1 MENSTLSIVILA
13 LVVYRWFPVTENN
26 LLILV
31 DSRTDDVTKLRSINS
46 LISAFKIET
55 NINTHWKEHLREND
69 KKVSCFYNNTNSNG
83 LTIRF
88 FINLFECLFIPFLFQ
103 WNLIL
108 VVRNVFTNDHGKLL
122 RYLDYIRGFQFVN
135 DISIFP
141 YTSQEALKN
150 VKNAKLYLHGKI
162 ISPFSSTQNYTWS
175 LPEEDDLNEME
186 EYDTLCSS
194 SSKLLLQNTPIFV
207 VNLVKI
213 SDNEAYDIYDSAI
226 SNTFSMIG
234 TRILSL
240 GVPETDYWDKL
251 NIIQYQTTA
260 TFCEILSSKELQDKY
275 PKNVR
280 GIEDGR
286 TYVTTQV
293 I

>member
-1 MENSTLSIVILA
+1 MK
-13 LVVYRWFPVTENN
+13 N
-26 LLILV
+26 L
-31 DSRTDDVTKLRSINS
+31 
-46 LISAFKIET
+46 
-55 NINTHWKEHLREND
+55 
-69 KKVSCFYNNTNSNG
+69 
-83 LTIRF
+83 
-88 FINLFECLFIPFLFQ
+88 
-103 WNLIL
+103 
-108 VVRNVFTNDHGKLL
+108 
-122 RYLDYIRGFQFVN
+122 
-135 DISIFP
+135 
-141 YTSQEALKN
+141 
-150 VKNAKLYLHGKI
+150 KNAKLYLHGKI
-162 ISPFSSTQNYTWS
+162 ISPFSSTQNHTWS

-194 SSKLLLQNTPIFV
+194 SSKLLLQNTPIFA

-213 SDNEAYDIYDSAI
+213 SDNEAYEIYDSAI

-240 GVPETDYWDKL
+240 GVPETDYWDNL
-251 NIIQYQTTA
+251 SIIQYQTTA
-260 TFCEILSSKELQDKY
+260 KFCEVLNSKELQDKY